1 MMKKYLIIAEDD
13 EDDRFLAKE
22 AMNANKSLMDVKFMN
37 DGEQLMEFLQ
47 LESNY
52 EFLPSLFLLD
62 LNMPKL
68 DGRECLKLIKNNPV
82 LKSIPVVVFTT
93 SNLKEDILSTYK
105 LGVNS
110 FINKP
115 VEFED
120 LKSLFGKLDDYWF
133 GTVKLPA

>member
-1 MMKKYLIIAEDD
+1 MKKYLIIAEDD

>member
-1 MMKKYLIIAEDD
+1 MKKYLIIAEDD

-52 EFLPSLFLLD
+52 EFLPSLILLD